1 MCSFFTDDRLV
12 GSATMN
18 QLYHPHNTGELFK
31 LLSGYS
37 SIPVF
42 TITNN
47 VIDDLTTFEPNPNP
61 DGTKKKTMVGIERF
75 LDANRLLL
83 S

>member
-1 MCSFFTDDRLV
+1 VCFHPV

-31 LLSGYS
+31 LLSEYS

-47 VIDDLTTFEPNPNP
+47 VIDDLATFEPCP
-61 DGTKKKTMVGIERF
+61 DGTKKKTMVGIQRF
-75 LDANRLLL
+75 LESNR
-83 S
+83 